1 MSPSDNEGNGALVDR
16 NPGEIEPGIL
26 VDETKCG
33 EDGAVAL
40 LKDTSAH
47 STAGAA
53 RGFKARRTHSHLLL
67 SCNGAV
73 ALPDFKI

>member
-40 LKDTSAH
+40 LKEDRLVTSAVQH
-47 STAGAA
+47 EVGTDLVLNH
-53 RGFKARRTHSHLLL
+53 RRLLGEKL
-67 SCNGAV
+67 IK
-73 ALPDFKI
+73 DWR